1 MKISL
6 HLLGLALCGLFA
18 GALVAQDASTPAEK
32 ARQAAEAAPESGAS
46 AADELAISQSRLA
59 DKYARL
65 EELMLKMA
73 SIEAA
78 SNPRRAALLTRAVS
92 QSKERLTKT
101 QLETI
106 VRLLNQQQLKR
117 AVDGQTAVQTDLK
130 ALLELLMSEDRSD
143 RLKNEQAR
151 IKEYI
156 KEVERLIRL
165 QKGLEGQNQSGSDA
179 ERLAKEQAQLAGRT
193 GDLAKKIKENEEG
206 ASPDEE
212 GSDEEDSSSEKSP
225 MNGEE
230 KPGEQKPGSEQKPG
244 DSSKSGDSQ
253 QESGDM
259 NKPGEGKSG
268 EGKPQEGKS
277 NEGEPKE
284 GKSGDDEQKPSGDK
298 ESDGEKSGDMN
309 NKPGEESKPGAEKS
323 GAEKPSEEGKPS
335 ESGDSEQKPME
346 GSESKS
352 GSQKS
357 QQGKS
362 QSGQPMEGQQGG
374 SSDSDSQ
381 QQQQQDQQ
389 AQDNPARQRIEQAQQ
404 KMQDAQKKLEEA
416 KRKESVEDQR
426 AAREELE
433 KAKAELEEILR
444 QMREEEVKRT
454 LAALEQRFKKM
465 LEMQLKVYESTRRLD
480 QLPAENRTDAFVVE
494 AGKLGFEER
503 KIATEAFKA
512 LTLLQEEGSS
522 VAFPASVEQMHED
535 MQQVA
540 ERLADTKVDDIT
552 IGIEEDIIASLE
564 EMIEAL
570 QKAQQDLE
578 DKQQQQ
584 QQQQQQGGEQEQPLV
599 DQIAELK
606 MIKALQLRVNKR
618 TTRYARLLED
628 EEDIVGQ
635 ASSADLVDA
644 LQKLSQRQQEIFQIT
659 RDIVLGKNK

>member
-1 MKISL
+1 MRNQFKT
-6 HLLGLALCGLFA
+6 LAIVTLSVLIGSSIV
-18 GALVAQDASTPAEK
+18 VAQDAPTPAEK
-32 ARQAAEAAPESGAS
+32 AKQAAEAAPAPS
-46 AADELAISQSRLA
+46 AADELALTQSQLA

-73 SIEAA
+73 SLESA

-106 VRLLNQQQLKR
+106 VTLLNQQQLKR

-165 QKGLEGQNQSGSDA
+165 QKGLEGQNQSGGDA
-179 ERLAKEQAQLAGRT
+179 DRLAKDQQQLAGRT

-206 ASPDEE
+206 GDESSE
-212 GSDEEDSSSEKSP
+212 GSEEQSSDEEKSP
-225 MNGEE
+225 MNGEQKPGE
-230 KPGEQKPGSEQKPG
+230 PGEEKPGDEKSGDPSKSGNSEQKPGDMSKPGDTSQKGSGEQKPGEKPGDESDPSKKPGDEKSGEEKPGDMNKSGDESKPMESKPGENKPGEQKPSEAG
-244 DSSKSGDSQ
+244 DP
-253 QESGDM
+253 ES
-259 NKPGEGKSG
+259 
-268 EGKPQEGKS
+268 
-277 NEGEPKE
+277 
-284 GKSGDDEQKPSGDK
+284 
-298 ESDGEKSGDMN
+298 
-309 NKPGEESKPGAEKS
+309 
-323 GAEKPSEEGKPS
+323 
-335 ESGDSEQKPME
+335 KPME
-346 GSESKS
+346 GSPSE

-357 QQGKS
+357 KPSKS
-362 QSGQPMEGQQGG
+362 QSGKPMEGQQGQQSEG
-374 SSDSDSQ
+374 DSQ
-381 QQQQQDQQ
+381 EQQSPDQQTQDQQ

-404 KMQDAQKKLEEA
+404 KMRDAQKKLEEA

-480 QLPAENRTDAFVVE
+480 QLPEENRGDVFVVE
-494 AGKLGFEER
+494 SGKLAFEER

-522 VAFPASVEQMHED
+522 VAFPASVEAMHDD
-535 MQQVA
+535 MQQAA
-540 ERLADTKVDDIT
+540 ERLGDTKIDDIT
-552 IGIEEDIIASLE
+552 IGIEEDIIAALE

-570 QKAQQDLE
+570 QKAQQDME
-578 DKQQQQ
+578 KQQQQ

-618 TTRYARLLED
+618 TTRYSRLLED
-628 EEDIVGQ
+628 EEDAVGQ
-635 ASSADLVDA
+635 ASSNDLVEA
-644 LQKLSQRQQEIFQIT
+644 LQKLSSRQQEIFQIT
-659 RDIVLGKNK
+659 RDIVIGKNK

>member
-1 MKISL
+1 MNMKSQFIAVL
-6 HLLGLALCGLFA
+6 MLALLACSSV
-18 GALVAQDASTPAEK
+18 VAQ
-32 ARQAAEAAPESGAS
+32 EAAPEAGGAS
-46 AADELAISQSRLA
+46 AADELALQQSRLA

-78 SNPRRAALLTRAVS
+78 TNPRRAALLTRAVE
-92 QSKERLTKT
+92 QSKDRLTKT
-101 QLETI
+101 QLESI

-165 QKGLEGQNQSGSDA
+165 QKGLEGQNQSGGDT
-179 ERLAKEQAQLAGRT
+179 ERIAKDQQQLAGRT
-193 GDLAKKIKENEEG
+193 GELAKKIRENEEG
-206 ASPDEE
+206 GEQKSDDSEDAGDDADSKDQSNDGEKKPGDQKSGDNKSGDENKDGKE
-212 GSDEEDSSSEKSP
+212 SDDSKSGDQKSGDQKPGDSKSGDMNKEPGEQKPGEEKP
-225 MNGEE
+225 GEE
-230 KPGEQKPGSEQKPG
+230 KPGEQKPGEQKPG
-244 DSSKSGDSQ
+244 EQKAGEQ
-253 QESGDM
+253 
-259 NKPGEGKSG
+259 KPGE
-268 EGKPQEGKS
+268 Q
-277 NEGEPKE
+277 
-284 GKSGDDEQKPSGDK
+284 
-298 ESDGEKSGDMN
+298 
-309 NKPGEESKPGAEKS
+309 KPGEESKPGE
-323 GAEKPSEEGKPS
+323 PSEQE
-335 ESGDSEQKPME
+335 PME
-346 GSESKS
+346 GSDSESQDSKNAKPSKS
-352 GSQKS
+352 QPN
-357 QQGKS
+357 
-362 QSGQPMEGQQGG
+362 QSQPMPPQDGQQGEQ
-374 SSDSDSQ
+374 SDSDSQ
-381 QQQQQDQQ
+381 DQQSQDQQ
-389 AQDNPARQRIEQAQQ
+389 AEQNPARQRIEQAQQ
-404 KMQDAQKKLEEA
+404 KMRDAQKKLEEA
-416 KRKESVEDQR
+416 KRKESVDDQR

-480 QLPAENRTDAFVVE
+480 QVPDENRGDQFVVE
-494 AGKLGFEER
+494 AGRLGFDER

-522 VAFPASVEQMHED
+522 VAFPASVEQMHDD

-540 ERLADTKVDDIT
+540 ERLGATKVDDIT

-578 DKQQQQ
+578 DKEQQQ
-584 QQQQQQGGEQEQPLV
+584 QQQQQQGQPGDQPLV

-628 EEDIVGQ
+628 EEDLVGQ
-635 ASSADLVDA
+635 ATSTDLVDA
-644 LQKLSQRQQEIFQIT
+644 LQKLSQRQQEIFTIT